1 MVTLYLRQIELLPG
15 QRVVLSDVN
24 WQDFEAIAHE
34 LGEHRNTRLAYSKG
48 TLEIMAPLPEHE
60 ASKEIIGDLV
70 KILLEELDIDR
81 ECFGSTTF
89 KRQDM
94 EYGIE
99 PDNCFYTRQP
109 ELMRGKSRVDLSVDP
124 PPDLAIEI
132 DVTSK
137 TQLEAYQALGVSEL
151 WRYDN
156 GKLRIDILQNN
167 QYVQSQMSPTFPNL
181 PVIAAISRFVRQS
194 KSEGQSAALKAFR
207 KWVREQIENTKLYRK

>member
-1 MVTLYLRQIELLPG
+1 MVTLHLRQIELLPG

-24 WQDFEAIAHE
+24 WQDFEAIADE

-48 TLEIMAPLPEHE
+48 MLEIVAPLPEHE
-60 ASKEIIGDLV
+60 VSKEIIGDLV

-99 PDNCFYTRQP
+99 PDNCFYIRQP
-109 ELMRGKSRVDLSVDP
+109 ELMRGKSRVDLAVDP

-156 GKLRIDILQNN
+156 GKLRIDVLQNGR
-167 QYVQSQMSPTFPNL
+167 YIQSQLSPTFPTL
-181 PVIAAISRFVRQS
+181 PVSDAIPRFVRQS
-194 KSEGQSAALKAFR
+194 KLEGQSAALKAFR
-207 KWVREQIENTKLYRK
+207 KWVKEQIQKNEP